1 MAAIDMNAALAK
13 LNAMRAASAGEARR
27 EAGPDAATQSV
38 PSVPSVPPAPPVP
51 PAPATPM
58 MGALAALTKLA
69 AATAQSTAVA
79 ESAAPVA
86 PAAPPVPAPVPAPP
100 AALLPPPQL
109 PVNPDLQSQ
118 HPELVAQVQSLAD
131 ALHKQEPGI
140 EHWLERI
147 HEQLRA
153 YPELCHILTPEQVR
167 AVCGAWMAK
176 TQTYVVATAT
186 KARSGAKAA
195 KLSGVKLSDDDL

>member
-13 LNAMRAASAGEARR
+13 LNAMRAASAGQTGAGEARR
-27 EAGPDAATQSV
+27 EAGPDAAAQAVVAAV
-38 PSVPSVPPAPPVP
+38 PVV

-79 ESAAPVA
+79 ESAAP
-86 PAAPPVPAPVPAPP
+86 PVPAPP

>member
-1 MAAIDMNAALAK
+1 MQCAQQQGETG
-13 LNAMRAASAGEARR
+13 AGEARR
-27 EAGPDAATQSV
+27 EAGPDAAVEGTAIQSRT
-38 PSVPSVPPAPPVP
+38 PAPPAPPAPTV
-51 PAPATPM
+51 PATPM
-58 MGALAALTKLA
+58 LGALAALTKLA
-69 AATAQSTAVA
+69 AATTQSTAVA
-79 ESAAPVA
+79 ESVA
-86 PAAPPVPAPVPAPP
+86 PAAPPAPAIP

>member
-13 LNAMRAASAGEARR
+13 LNAMRAAGATAGTGEARR
-27 EAGPDAATQSV
+27 EAGPEAAAQGSVTAAVPAVPACV
-38 PSVPSVPPAPPVP
+38 PSTPPA
-51 PAPATPM
+51 ATPM
-58 MGALAALTKLA
+58 LGALAALTKLA
-69 AATAQSTAVA
+69 ATTTQSAAAAESGAAVA
-79 ESAAPVA
+79 VRPAV
-86 PAAPPVPAPVPAPP
+86 PAASAPP
-100 AALLPPPQL
+100 PPL

-131 ALHKQEPGI
+131 ALHRQEPGI

-167 AVCGAWMAK
+167 ALCSAWMAK
-176 TQTYVVATAT
+176 TQSYVVATAT
-186 KARSGAKAA
+186 KAKSGAKAA

>member
-27 EAGPDAATQSV
+27 EAGPDAATQAVVAAV
-38 PSVPSVPPAPPVP
+38 PVPAPA

-79 ESAAPVA
+79 ES
-86 PAAPPVPAPVPAPP
+86 AAPPVPAPVPAPP

>member
-1 MAAIDMNAALAK
+1 MAGIDMSAALAK
-13 LNAMRAASAGEARR
+13 LNAMRAAGSAGEARR
-27 EAGPDAATQSV
+27 EAGPDAAVEVVAVAV
-38 PSVPSVPPAPPVP
+38 PAAPPAP

-58 MGALAALTKLA
+58 LGALAALTKLA
-69 AATAQSTAVA
+69 AATTQSTAVA
-79 ESAAPVA
+79 ESAAPPA
-86 PAAPPVPAPVPAPP
+86 PAIP

>member
-27 EAGPDAATQSV
+27 EAGPDAAVEVVAAVST
-38 PSVPSVPPAPPVP
+38 PAPPAPPA

-58 MGALAALTKLA
+58 LGALAALTKLA
-69 AATAQSTAVA
+69 AATTQSTAVA
-79 ESAAPVA
+79 ESAAP
-86 PAAPPVPAPVPAPP
+86 PVPAIP

>member
-1 MAAIDMNAALAK
+1 MAGIDMSAALAK
-13 LNAMRAASAGEARR
+13 LNAMRAAGSAGEARR
-27 EAGPDAATQSV
+27 EAGPDAAAQKEVVAAVST
-38 PSVPSVPPAPPVP
+38 PAPPAPPA

-58 MGALAALTKLA
+58 LGALAALTKLA
-69 AATAQSTAVA
+69 AATTQSTAVA
-79 ESAAPVA
+79 ESAAP
-86 PAAPPVPAPVPAPP
+86 PVPAIP

>member
-13 LNAMRAASAGEARR
+13 LNAMRAAGATATASAGEARR
-27 EAGPDAATQSV
+27 EAGPDAAIPTPPV
-38 PSVPSVPPAPPVP
+38 CVPPTP
-51 PAPATPM
+51 PAATPM
-58 MGALAALTKLA
+58 LGALAALTKLA
-69 AATAQSTAVA
+69 ATTAQSAAAAESGAAVA
-79 ESAAPVA
+79 VR
-86 PAAPPVPAPVPAPP
+86 PAVPAISAPP
-100 AALLPPPQL
+100 AQL
-109 PVNPDLQSQ
+109 PVNPDMQSQ
-118 HPELVAQVQSLAD
+118 HPELVAQVQALAD

-167 AVCGAWMAK
+167 ALCSAWMAK
-176 TQTYVVATAT
+176 TQSYVVATAT
-186 KARSGAKAA
+186 KAKSGAKAA

>member
-1 MAAIDMNAALAK
+1 MAGIDMNAALAK
-13 LNAMRAASAGEARR
+13 LNAMRAAAAGQTGAGEARR
-27 EAGPDAATQSV
+27 EAGPDAAAQAMVATV
-38 PSVPSVPPAPPVP
+38 PVV

-79 ESAAPVA
+79 ESAAP
-86 PAAPPVPAPVPAPP
+86 AAPSVPAPPVPAPP

>member
-13 LNAMRAASAGEARR
+13 LNAMRAAAAGQTGAGEARR
-27 EAGPDAATQSV
+27 EAGPDAAAQAVVAAV
-38 PSVPSVPPAPPVP
+38 PAVPAPAPA

-79 ESAAPVA
+79 ES
-86 PAAPPVPAPVPAPP
+86 AAPPVPAPVPAPP

>member
-1 MAAIDMNAALAK
+1 MAGIDMNAALAK

-27 EAGPDAATQSV
+27 EAGPDAAVEAVAVVAPT
-38 PSVPSVPPAPPVP
+38 PSA

-58 MGALAALTKLA
+58 LSALAALTKLA
-69 AATAQSTAVA
+69 AATTQSTAVA
-79 ESAAPVA
+79 ESAAP
-86 PAAPPVPAPVPAPP
+86 PVPAPP

-118 HPELVAQVQSLAD
+118 HPELAAQVQSLAD

-186 KARSGAKAA
+186 KAKSGAKAA
-195 KLSGVKLSDDDL
+195 KISGVKLSDDDL